1 MCLFVFP
8 DCPGVVDLE
17 PVSKLPLKHLTLSDC
32 PGVVDLEPICKLSE
46 LQNLTLSDC
55 PAVVHLESITRL
67 PKLYC
72 LTLAGGVTDTALYI
86 IGGCSELLR
95 LTLGDLQR
103 PAETAITAA
112 AVSRSVDQSGR
123 LL

>member
-1 MCLFVFP
+1 MSVFP

-17 PVSKLPLKHLTLSDC
+17 PLSRLPELRELTLIDC
-32 PGVVDLEPICKLSE
+32 PGVVDLEPIS
-46 LQNLTLSDC
+46 
-55 PAVVHLESITRL
+55 RL
-67 PKLYC
+67 PTLEY
-72 LTLAGGVTDTALYI
+72 LTLAGGVTDTALDSLS
-86 IGGCSELLR
+86 GCPQLQG

-112 AVSRSVDQSGR
+112 AVIRSVDQSGR

>member
-1 MCLFVFP
+1 MCLS
-8 DCPGVVDLE
+8 G
-17 PVSKLPLKHLTLSDC
+17 LP
-32 PGVVDLEPICKLSE
+32 
-46 LQNLTLSDC
+46 DC
-55 PAVVHLESITRL
+55 PAVVNLEPITRL
-67 PKLYC
+67 PQLKY
-72 LTLAGGVTDTALYI
+72 LTLAGGVTDTALDSLS
-86 IGGCSELLR
+86 GCSQLFR